1 MCMGWGGGGEGG
13 CAPSA
18 ATGVEPGVVGPK
30 CLWCSNWSGC
40 GCGTE
45 SVTTSEDRA
54 GPASEWVTQPGS
66 KGGSESLRERPKE
79 IGETRGVPASF
90 LCE

>member
-1 MCMGWGGGGEGG
+1 MCMGWGGEGG

-18 ATGVEPGVVGPK
+18 ATGVEPGVGPK

>member
-1 MCMGWGGGGEGG
+1 M
-13 CAPSA
+13 
-18 ATGVEPGVVGPK
+18 
-30 CLWCSNWSGC
+30 
-40 GCGTE
+40 
-45 SVTTSEDRA
+45 TTSEDRA

-79 IGETRGVPASF
+79 IGETRGDPASF